1 LARQLRPEVISL
13 LCHGCPPF
21 GYASPRLLRRSES
34 RATGRDA
41 GDSLEL
47 RAGGTA
53 ALKLIPVDAGGLAQ
67 VANLGRADA
76 DVPVV
81 GPVADEC
88 VKLGHRPG
96 GLLARSDDEAD
107 VGRNAKSLALACPAA
122 QIARRGPRI
131 RRAS

>member
-1 LARQLRPEVISL
+1 M
-13 LCHGCPPF
+13 
-21 GYASPRLLRRSES
+21 
-34 RATGRDA
+34 
-41 GDSLEL
+41 
-47 RAGGTA
+47 
-53 ALKLIPVDAGGLAQ
+53 
-67 VANLGRADA
+67 ANLNRVDA

-131 RRAS
+131 RRTPRTGWVRMPVPDRDKTSPRDDSSPATRATREA